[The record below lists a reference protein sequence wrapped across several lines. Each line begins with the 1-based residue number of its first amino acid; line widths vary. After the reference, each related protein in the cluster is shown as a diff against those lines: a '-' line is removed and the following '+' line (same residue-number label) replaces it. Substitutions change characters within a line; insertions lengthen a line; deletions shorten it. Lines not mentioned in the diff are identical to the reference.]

1 MRVKFTALLCARV
14 LHPSPEQL
22 PSAKVK
28 GQTARRTASV
38 HRSLIERAAA
48 FSGELKLSTP
58 IDWGEPRGSEV
69 W

>member
-1 MRVKFTALLCARV
+1 MRIKFAALQCARV

-28 GQTARRTASV
+28 GQTARRTAPV

-48 FSGELKLSTP
+48 FSGELN
-58 IDWGEPRGSEV
+58 
-69 W
+69 

>member
-1 MRVKFTALLCARV
+1 MRVKFTALQCARV

-22 PSAKVK
+22 PPAKVK
-28 GQTARRTASV
+28 GQTARRTTLF

-58 IDWGEPRGSEV
+58 IDWREPRGSEV

>member
-1 MRVKFTALLCARV
+1 MRIKFAALQCARV

-28 GQTARRTASV
+28 GQTARRTAPV

-48 FSGELKLSTP
+48 FSGELT
-58 IDWGEPRGSEV
+58 IDWGEPCGSEV

>member
-1 MRVKFTALLCARV
+1 MRIKFAALHCARV
-14 LHPSPEQL
+14 LHPLPKQL

-28 GQTARRTASV
+28 GLTARRTAPV

-48 FSGELKLSTP
+48 FSSELNLSTP
-58 IDWGEPRGSEV
+58 IDWGEPRGSVV

>member
-1 MRVKFTALLCARV
+1 MRIKFAALQCARV

-22 PSAKVK
+22 PPAKVK
-28 GQTARRTASV
+28 GQTERRTAPV

-48 FSGELKLSTP
+48 FSGELT
-58 IDWGEPRGSEV
+58 IDWGEPCGSGV

>member
-1 MRVKFTALLCARV
+1 MRIKFAALQCARV

-28 GQTARRTASV
+28 GQTARRTALF

-48 FSGELKLSTP
+48 FSGKLKLSTP
-58 IDWGEPRGSEV
+58 IDWREPCGSEV
-69 W
+69 

>member
-1 MRVKFTALLCARV
+1 MRIKFTALQYARV

-28 GQTARRTASV
+28 GQTAQRTASV

-48 FSGELKLSTP
+48 FSGELRLSTP
-58 IDWGEPRGSEV
+58 IDWGEPCGSEI
-69 W
+69 